1 LKHQLAAFAVQA
13 DGLIAELAHQE
24 NRLARG
30 LVESQ
35 GQLVLGPSRFHG
47 LAHLALDP
55 EKAVSRHGVVDT
67 LVRAEVVVV
76 VDKGG

>member
-1 LKHQLAAFAVQA
+1 LEHQLAAFAVQA

-24 NRLARG
+24 YRLPSG
-30 LVESQ
+30 FVERQS
-35 GQLVLGPSRFHG
+35 QLVLSPSRFHG

-55 EKAVSRHGVVDT
+55 EKTVCRHGVVDA

-76 VDKGG
+76 VDKGR